1 MPSSDNTHP
10 AMCLFEV
17 GCVPVGGWGVVVCPL
32 SRTFD
37 VRSELQTS
45 FPSACV
51 FGAGLAALRPHLTNK
66 EQHDWA
72 RPSLCCGRSGVH
84 LSTFDVKQLSVSSSA
99 HNLSWRLI

>member
-1 MPSSDNTHP
+1 M
-10 AMCLFEV
+10 
-17 GCVPVGGWGVVVCPL
+17 GVVVCPL
-32 SRTFD
+32 ST
-37 VRSELQTS
+37 TS
-45 FPSACV
+45 LRAANKLSFGM